1 MKLKIAIAALLAATS
16 AFAQDA
22 SPTPAPAET
31 NAPAASAAPP
41 KVYLELDQ
49 NDLAAVSQALNELPK
64 RIADPLILKLNG
76 QLQAQMQIKEAKEK
90 ADKDR
95 NGKK

>member
-1 MKLKIAIAALLAATS
+1 MKLRIALFAVFVATS

-22 SPTPAPAET
+22 SPTPAPAEAA
-31 NAPAASAAPP
+31 APAVPAAPP

-90 ADKDR
+90 ADKER
-95 NGKK
+95 KGRK